1 MEATHL
7 TTWLG
12 DVETTPVVDDASI
25 TVVREHV
32 RALGAE
38 LGFAQNDTEFVAT
51 AATELARNQLVHARG
66 GRFVVRSI
74 ERCGV
79 RGLELVAADR
89 GSGLADPTRAFDGM
103 ISTRGGLGSGVAS
116 VRQLMDELDFDIRLG
131 EGTCIWA
138 RKFAGPVP
146 YRSEVAILG
155 RPCEGESES
164 GDDAA
169 FVRQGDALTIGI
181 VDGLGHGI
189 LARDVAAPSA
199 ALLRSRAELAPTA
212 ILHEVDDTLRA
223 ARGAVMAVARID
235 CRLGQIEHAAVGDVR
250 THLYRP
256 RECHR
261 FSSVAGVLGAADQRG
276 RKYVVERELMQ
287 DHDVIVMFSDGLT
300 TRVDISEQLQ
310 LLRRH
315 PIVIAA
321 HLLEQFGR
329 SNDDALVLVTR

>member
-1 MEATHL
+1 MEANHL
-7 TTWLG
+7 TAWLG
-12 DVETTPVVDDASI
+12 DAEAISILDDASI
-25 TVVREHV
+25 TEVREQV
-32 RALGAE
+32 RELGAE
-38 LGFAQNDTEFVAT
+38 LELALDVTELVAT

-79 RGLELVAADR
+79 HGLELVAADR
-89 GSGLADPTRAFDGM
+89 GPGLADPTRALDGA
-103 ISTRGGLGSGVAS
+103 ISTTGGLGSGLAS

-138 RKFAGPVP
+138 RKFAGPAP
-146 YRSEVAILG
+146 LRSEVAILG
-155 RPCEGESES
+155 RPCEGEDES

-169 FVRQGDALTIGI
+169 FVRRNESLTIGV

-189 LARDVAAPSA
+189 LARDVAAPA
-199 ALLRSRAELAPTA
+199 AAFLRSHTEVPAA
-212 ILHEVDDTLRA
+212 ILAAVDEALRGT
-223 ARGAVMAVARID
+223 RGAVMAIARID
-235 CRLGQIEHAAVGDVR
+235 LQRRQIEYAGLGDVR

-261 FSSVAGVLGAADQRG
+261 FSAAAGVVGAANHRAQ
-276 RKYVVERELMQ
+276 KCVVEREPMQ

-300 TRVDISEQLQ
+300 TRVDISEELQ

-321 HLLEQFGR
+321 HLLERFGR
-329 SNDDALVLVTR
+329 SNDDVLVLVTR